1 MNRREPRFRCPGHL
15 GRLALNISNSSA
27 GASGGRRAHS
37 FLFAASAAMLSI
49 ALAQPAFA
57 QASAPS
63 GPEAAPAQVG
73 TTSPSGGEPLNS
85 NVSAAGEAAQPLTS
99 TSANPSG
106 IGEPTVAHTVA
117 ADIVVTG
124 SRIAR
129 RDYEANSPIVTAN
142 QQLLQ
147 QSASTSI
154 EANLNKLPQFTPAN
168 GKTPTTGGGDIQP
181 TATNTPGS
189 ASVSLRGL
197 GANRTL
203 VLINGR
209 RATPADANNT
219 VDINTIPSAAVERV
233 EIISGGASS
242 TYGADAVSGVTNF
255 ILKSK
260 FSGLELNAQSGITQR
275 GDGFEFQVS
284 GIVGANFDDGRGNVS
299 LAMSLTDRH
308 SADQAGR
315 SWYKDLYA
323 NPNIAGTGFFLP
335 NPSVNIAAIPPT
347 NPNPKSVFVS
357 AATLATL
364 FPGASVPG
372 SNATYFVNP
381 DGTLFTGN
389 SLTTTGGAKFAKDV
403 DGFTLKNLAN
413 GQIGANDTY
422 NYVSFPSTRYNVFA
436 QGNYQISE
444 AVEAFFQANFSN
456 TQTHTIQEP
465 GPVANGW
472 AAIIPYN
479 SAAPQANI
487 PVAMRTLLNGRM
499 HLDGTSAANDP
510 FTLYYLLPFLR
521 TSDGDVYSYNMT
533 AGLRGH
539 LPINDWTYEIFGSQ
553 GRTLS
558 TVTQKGF
565 VSLSRI
571 RTLLASTNFGQGFS
585 QQGNAPFGGFG
596 ASTAKCTTGLNPFGG
611 AISND
616 CLEAIKADIQTKS
629 TVNQTIWEGDLQ
641 GSLFKLP
648 AGDLKFAVG
657 ASYRDNGYSFQ
668 NDTLTTQGR
677 SFQDQALGLY
687 PSGNSAGDIKARE
700 VYGELAV
707 PVLKDIPFIQEFNL
721 ELGGRISHYNTT
733 GTSYTYKALGD
744 WKVNDWIR
752 FRGGYN
758 RAERAPN
765 VAELFLAPQQTFAVA
780 AGGDVCSTLNLLPY
794 SANPAKNPTNAVKV
808 QALCRVLMDRSGDPA
823 AATTYYA
830 GAQPQGSGFVFPTLQ
845 GNGGL
850 KPEKADTYTAGV
862 VLSSPFQENWLKR
875 LRLTVDYYNIKVKD
889 AIAPQSVDIAQRQCF
904 DPALNP
910 TFSADNTACL
920 AIGRNA
926 GNGGLGNVLT
936 TYLNNGRFRTS
947 GIDVQLDWSIPIGPG
962 QVNLNSVFNYLLY
975 TKASEL
981 SSIPVVDYAGTL
993 GPTVD
998 GLNGGSYRY
1007 RVFTTVGYSI
1017 GGNSLSL
1024 QWQHLPHVLTET
1036 SATIPTTTIGGYP
1049 SYDLF
1054 NLLGTVAATK
1064 DLVFRF
1070 GVENLFD
1077 KAPPLGGINSA
1088 PSAGNVAGGSFNAQF
1103 YDIVGRRF
1111 YMGAKAKF

>member
-1 MNRREPRFRCPGHL
+1 M
-15 GRLALNISNSSA
+15 LA
-27 GASGGRRAHS
+27 
-37 FLFAASAAMLSI
+37 I
-49 ALAQPAFA
+49 ALAQPALA
-57 QASAPS
+57 Q
-63 GPEAAPAQVG
+63 EAAPAQVG
-73 TTSPSGGEPLNS
+73 TTAQSGGEPLNS
-85 NVSAAGEAAQPLTS
+85 NVSAAGEAAQPVTS

-106 IGEPTVAHTVA
+106 IGEPTVAPTGA

-154 EANLNKLPQFTPAN
+154 EANLNKLPQFTPSN
-168 GKTPTTGGGDIQP
+168 GKTPSTGGGDIQP
-181 TATNTPGS
+181 TATNTPG
-189 ASVSLRGL
+189 AANISLRGL

-242 TYGADAVSGVTNF
+242 TYGADAVAGVTNF

-260 FSGLELNAQSGITQR
+260 FSGLELNAQSGVTQR

-284 GIVGANFDDGRGNVS
+284 GIVGANFDEGRGNVS

-315 SWYKDLYA
+315 SWYKDLYK

-335 NPSVNIAAIPPT
+335 NPSVNIPFGGT
-347 NPNPKSVFVS
+347 TVS
-357 AATLATL
+357 AATRAQL
-364 FPGASVPG
+364 FPGANIPG
-372 SNATYFVNP
+372 NNATFFVNP

-389 SLTTTGGAKFAKDV
+389 SITTTGGAKFAKGV

-472 AAIIPYN
+472 SATIPYN
-479 SAAPQANI
+479 SLAPQANI
-487 PVAMRTLLNGRM
+487 PAAMRTLLNGRV
-499 HLDGTSAANDP
+499 HADGTSAANDP
-510 FTLYYLLPFLR
+510 FSLYYLLPFLR

-533 AGLRGH
+533 AGFRGH

-558 TVTQKGF
+558 SVTQKGF

-571 RTLLASTNFGQGFS
+571 RAVLAAPNFGQGFTAR
-585 QQGNAPFGGFG
+585 GNAEQGGFG
-596 ASTAKCTTGLNPFGG
+596 ASTATCTSGLNPFGG
-611 AISND
+611 TVSND
-616 CLEAIKADIQTKS
+616 CFEAIKADIQTKS

-641 GSLFKLP
+641 GSLVKLP
-648 AGDLKFAVG
+648 AGDLKFALG

-687 PSGNSAGDIKARE
+687 PSGNSSGDIKARE
-700 VYGELAV
+700 FYGELSV
-707 PVLKDIPFIQEFNL
+707 PVLHDVPFIKEFNL
-721 ELGGRISHYNTT
+721 ELGGRVSHYNTT

-758 RAERAPN
+758 RAERTPN
-765 VAELFLAPQQTFAVA
+765 VAELFLAPQQAFAFS
-780 AGGDVCSTLNLLPY
+780 AGGDVCSRLNSLSY
-794 SANPAKNPTNAVKV
+794 SANPARNPTNAAKV
-808 QALCRVLMDRSGDPA
+808 EALCRVLMNRSGDPTA
-823 AATTYYA
+823 AAQYYS
-830 GAQPQGSGFVFPTLQ
+830 GAQPQGGGFVFPTTQ
-845 GNGGL
+845 GNPNL
-850 KPEKADTYTAGV
+850 KPEKADTFTAGV
-862 VLSSPFQENWLKR
+862 VLSSPFENPLLKR
-875 LRLTVDYYNIKVKD
+875 LRLTVDYYNVKVTD
-889 AIAPQSVDIAQRQCF
+889 AIAPQSVDTAQRQCF
-904 DPALNP
+904 DTAFNP
-910 TFSADNTACL
+910 TLDANNAFCNG
-920 AIGRNA
+920 IGRNT
-926 GNGGLGNVLT
+926 NGGLGNVVT
-936 TYLNNGRFRTS
+936 TYFNNGRFKTS
-947 GIDVQLDWSIPIGPG
+947 GIDVQADWSIPLGPG
-962 QVNLNSVFNYLLY
+962 QINVNAIFNYLFY
-975 TKASEL
+975 TKSAEL
-981 SSIPVVDYAGTL
+981 AVLPLVDYAGTL
-993 GPTVD
+993 GTVTN
-998 GLNGGSYRY
+998 GLNGGSYRW
-1007 RVFTTVGYSI
+1007 RSFTTVGYSI

-1036 SATIPTTTIGGYP
+1036 SATVPSTTIGGYP
-1049 SYDLF
+1049 AYNLF

-1088 PSAGNVAGGSFNAQF
+1088 PAPGNLAGGSFNAQF
-1103 YDIVGRRF
+1103 YDIIGRRF